1 MNAPIFS
8 VHNLSHTY
16 TNKHSGGSKAL
27 DSVSFDVSAGT
38 MTALVGPNG
47 SGKSTLFKLITRVLG
62 IQEGSITGIA
72 VRRKGW
78 SGTAREMGVLFQSP
92 SLDPELTVFENLYHY
107 ALLYGI
113 SLNKKEVPL
122 EMLSTLGIHAM
133 LGTKV
138 STLSGGFQRR
148 VELAK
153 VLITQPRFLVLDE
166 PFAGLDRQA
175 QQSFFQLLLSLKRNH
190 DLSVLL
196 ITHEL
201 EFAQQCDEVILI
213 NHGHIVMQDTPTKLL
228 AAFADAILE
237 IRTCHQDEMAEQI
250 HAVFGANIHTRA
262 DGAMLVFHDDIS
274 SVLRFTESR
283 MKEIESVLVRKP
295 TLEDY
300 FLLTTGNSFQ
310 IATEATT
317 TA

>member
-16 TNKHSGGSKAL
+16 TNKHRGGSKAL
-27 DSVSFDVSAGT
+27 DSVSFDVLAGT

-47 SGKSTLFKLITRVLG
+47 SGKSTLFKLITRVMKT
-62 IQEGSITGIA
+62 QDGSITGMA
-72 VRRKGW
+72 GQRKRW

-113 SLNKKEVPL
+113 SLHKKDVPL
-122 EMLSTLGIHAM
+122 PLLMTLGIHEM
-133 LGTKV
+133 LETKV

-153 VLITQPRFLVLDE
+153 VLSTQPRLLVLDE
-166 PFAGLDRQA
+166 PFAGLDVQA
-175 QQSFFQLLLSLKRNH
+175 QQSFFRLLVTLKQDH
-190 DLSVLL
+190 DLTVLL

-201 EFAQQCDEVILI
+201 EIAQQCDGVILM
-213 NHGHIVMQDTPTKLL
+213 NHGRIVMQDAPTRLL
-228 AAFADAILE
+228 AAFGDAILE
-237 IRTCHQDEMAEQI
+237 IRTCHRDEISEQI

-310 IATEATT
+310 VATEATT